1 MTDIATLG
9 TIEHIDPAQIEV
21 ETNIRTTVKLDPGFV
36 ASIREHGVITPV
48 GCRRTEDGTVTVRI
62 GQRRVLAAREV
73 GLPTVPAY
81 IVEGDDSTVNRLL
94 EQFVENEQRAALTE
108 PERAAF
114 FQQLAFE
121 GLTVPQIAKRT
132 SVPKKVVEAGIKV
145 AESEFAQKVAA
156 KHEVTLDQAAAI
168 MEFEGD
174 KDAVN
179 RLVQYAEDAP
189 EQFAHEV
196 QRQRDEQVR
205 REEVAAEQANLIEQG
220 YTILHDAPYYD
231 DKDTARLTDLTT
243 KEGADLTVE
252 HLVGVGKDRQAYV
265 VWGWNGLT
273 TTVYVHDFKTYG
285 FKKRTTTGNA
295 PMTDEQKAE
304 RKTLIANNKAWDSAE
319 AVRREWLTDF
329 LARKTLPKDAA
340 QFVAVAL
347 SAYRTTVAGG
357 LSKGNRLAATLLG
370 LDAQESEWGASP
382 IDPIAATQPA
392 RAGHV
397 AVAVVL
403 GAIED
408 STGRHTWRNPG
419 RDAVAYFEQI
429 AAWGYALS
437 DVEQIVTGGLASGG
451 DEAAEPSEND
461 PEDPDGVDEPA
472 A

>member
-1 MTDIATLG
+1 MTDATLG

-21 ETNIRTTVKLDPGFV
+21 ETNIRTTVTLDPGFV

-48 GCRRTEDGTVTVRI
+48 GCRQSEDGTVTVRI

-73 GLPTVPAY
+73 GLATVPAY
-81 IVEGDDSTVNRLL
+81 IVEGDDSTVERLL

-132 SVPKKVVEAGIKV
+132 NVPKKVVEAGIKV
-145 AESEFAQKVAA
+145 ADSEFAQKVAA

-174 KDAVN
+174 KDAVD

-196 QRQRDEQVR
+196 QRQRDERVR

-220 YTILHDAPYYD
+220 YTILHDAPNYD

-243 KEGADLTVE
+243 KDGADVTAE
-252 HLVGVGKDRQAYV
+252 HLVGVGKDRHAYV
-265 VWGWNGLT
+265 VWGWKGLT

-285 FKKRTTTGNA
+285 FKKRTNTGNG

-319 AVRREWLTDF
+319 TVRREWLTAF
-329 LARKTLPKDAA
+329 LARKTLPKDTS

-347 SAYRTTVAGG
+347 TAHRTTVAGG

-370 LDAQESEWGASP
+370 LDAQDSEWGASP
-382 IDPIAATQPA
+382 IDPIASTQPT

-408 STGRHTWRNPG
+408 STGRHTWRNPS

-429 AAWGYALS
+429 AAWGYPLS
-437 DVEQIVTGGLASGG
+437 KVEHIVLGTTPDQGESEPGDRDDERSADDVDA
-451 DEAAEPSEND
+451 D
-461 PEDPDGVDEPA
+461 PA

>member
-1 MTDIATLG
+1 MADTATLG

-48 GCRRTEDGTVTVRI
+48 GCRRSEDGTVTVRI

-73 GLPTVPAY
+73 GLATVPAY
-81 IVEGDDSTVNRLL
+81 IVEGDDSTVERLL

-168 MEFEGD
+168 LEFEGD

-196 QRQRDEQVR
+196 QRQRDERVR

-220 YTILHDAPYYD
+220 YTILHEAPYYD
-231 DKDTARLTDLTT
+231 DKDTARLGDLTT
-243 KEGADLTVE
+243 KDGADVTVE
-252 HLVGVGKDRQAYV
+252 HLIAVGKDRRAHV

-273 TTVYVHDFKTYG
+273 TTVYVHNFKTYG
-285 FKKRTTTGNA
+285 FKKRTNTGNG

-319 AVRREWLTDF
+319 TVRCEWLTAF
-329 LARKTLPKDAA
+329 LARKTLPKDAN

-347 SAYRTTVAGG
+347 TAYRTAVAAA

-370 LDAQESEWGASP
+370 LEAQDSEWGASP
-382 IDPIAATQPA
+382 LDSIASAQPA
-392 RAGHV
+392 RAGHI

-408 STGRHTWRNPG
+408 ATGRHTWRNPG

-429 AAWGYALS
+429 AVWGYPLS
-437 DVEQIVTGGLASGG
+437 EVEQIVTGTTPDRGVPVT
-451 DEAAEPSEND
+451 DDHEDEPSAPD
-461 PEDPDGVDEPA
+461 EDDDPA

>member
-1 MTDIATLG
+1 MADTATLG
-9 TIEHIDPAQIEV
+9 TIEHIDPAKIEV
-21 ETNIRTTVKLDPGFV
+21 ETNIRTNVKLDPGFV
-36 ASIREHGVITPV
+36 ASIGEYGVLSPV

-73 GLPTVPAY
+73 GLATVPAY
-81 IVEGDDSTVNRLL
+81 IVEGDDSTVERLL

-108 PERAAF
+108 PERAVF

-132 SVPKKVVEAGIKV
+132 SVPRKVVEAGIKV

-179 RLVQYAEDAP
+179 RLVQYAEEAP

-196 QRQRDEQVR
+196 QRQRDERVR
-205 REEVAAEQANLIEQG
+205 RDEVVAEQANLTEQG
-220 YTILHDAPYYD
+220 YTILHEPPYYD

-243 KEGADLTVE
+243 KDGADLTDE
-252 HLVGVGKDRQAYV
+252 HLVGIGKDRQAYV

-273 TTVYVHDFKTYG
+273 TTVYVRNFRTYG
-285 FKKRTTTGNA
+285 FKKRTNTAAG

-304 RKTLIANNKAWDSAE
+304 RKSLIANNKAWDSAE
-319 AVRREWLTDF
+319 VVRREWLTAF
-329 LARKTLPKDAA
+329 LTRKTLPKDAG

-347 SAYRTTVAGG
+347 TVHRATVAAG
-357 LSKGNRLAATLLG
+357 LGKGNRLAATLLS

-382 IDPIAATQPA
+382 IDPIAESSPA

-403 GAIED
+403 GAFEGGI
-408 STGRHTWRNPG
+408 GRHTWRNPG

-429 AAWGYALS
+429 AAWGYPLS
-437 DVEQIVTGGLASGG
+437 EVEHIVLGTTPDQS
-451 DEAAEPSEND
+451 ESAADDHEDEPST
-461 PEDPDGVDEPA
+461 PDEGDDPA

>member
-1 MTDIATLG
+1 
-9 TIEHIDPAQIEV
+9 V
-21 ETNIRTTVKLDPGFV
+21 E
-36 ASIREHGVITPV
+36 
-48 GCRRTEDGTVTVRI
+48 
-62 GQRRVLAAREV
+62 
-73 GLPTVPAY
+73 
-81 IVEGDDSTVNRLL
+81 RLL

-121 GLTVPQIAKRT
+121 GLTIPQIAKRT

-196 QRQRDEQVR
+196 QRQRDERVR

-220 YTILHDAPYYD
+220 YTILHEAPYYD
-231 DKDTARLTDLTT
+231 DKDTARLADLTS
-243 KEGADLTVE
+243 KDGADLTVE
-252 HLVGVGKDRQAYV
+252 HLIGVGKDRQAYV

-273 TTVYVHDFKTYG
+273 TTVYVHNFKTYG
-285 FKKRTTTGNA
+285 FKKRTNTGNG

-319 AVRREWLTDF
+319 AVRREWLTAF
-329 LARKTLPKDAA
+329 LARKTLPKDANH
-340 QFVAVAL
+340 FVAGAL
-347 SAYRTTVAGG
+347 TAHRTTVAAG

-370 LDAQESEWGASP
+370 LDAQDSEWGASP
-382 IDPIAATQPA
+382 IDPIASAQPA

-397 AVAVVL
+397 AIAVVL

-429 AAWGYALS
+429 ASWGYPLS
-437 DVEQIVTGGLASGG
+437 DVEMIVIGL
-451 DEAAEPSEND
+451 DPSEGD
-461 PEDPDGVDEPA
+461 PKPEVETQGIDEGDSSADGIPA
-472 A
+472 

>member
-1 MTDIATLG
+1 MADTATLG
-9 TIEHIDPAQIEV
+9 TIEHIDPAQIGV
-21 ETNIRTTVKLDPGFV
+21 ETNIRTTVKLDSGFV

-48 GCRRTEDGTVTVRI
+48 GCRRSEDGTVTVRI

-73 GLPTVPAY
+73 GLATIPAY
-81 IVEGDDSTVNRLL
+81 IVEGDDSTVERLL

-132 SVPKKVVEAGIKV
+132 SVPKKVVEAGISV
-145 AESEFAQKVAA
+145 AESEFAQKVAT

-168 MEFEGD
+168 IEFEGD
-174 KDAVN
+174 KDAVK
-179 RLVQYAEDAP
+179 RLVQYAEDSP

-196 QRQRDEQVR
+196 QRQRDERER
-205 REEVAAEQANLIEQG
+205 REEVAAEQANFVEQG
-220 YTILHDAPYYD
+220 YTILQEAPHYD
-231 DKDTARLTDLTT
+231 DNDTARLSDLTT
-243 KEGADLTVE
+243 KDGTDLTVE

-273 TTVYVHDFKTYG
+273 TTVYVHDFKSYG
-285 FKKRTTTGNA
+285 FKKRTNTGNGS
-295 PMTDEQKAE
+295 MTDEQKAE

-319 AVRREWLTDF
+319 AARREWLTAF
-329 LARKTLPKDAA
+329 LTRKTLPKDAG

-347 SAYRTTVAGG
+347 TAHRTTVAGG

-370 LDAQESEWGASP
+370 LEAQDSEWGASP
-382 IDPIAATQPA
+382 IDPIAASHPV

-397 AVAVVL
+397 ALAVVL
-403 GAIED
+403 GAVED
-408 STGRHTWRNPG
+408 STGRHTWRNPS
-419 RDAVAYFEQI
+419 RDAVTYFEQI
-429 AAWGYALS
+429 AAWGYPLS
-437 DVEQIVTGGLASGG
+437 DVEQIVTG
-451 DEAAEPSEND
+451 DPSESTTD
-461 PEDPDGVDEPA
+461 SDPDDHEPEGSDEPDTA